1 VSKSSLV
8 YLLVIKQLPI
18 VGVRKACH
26 TDVTKYAVTL
36 LVFKQNK
43 TQILKR
49 NHSSSPLINLMQ
61 YYSSSR
67 ALNRRLQ
74 EDSARDVGEGPRVLM
89 SFRVDFG
96 FMS

>member
-1 VSKSSLV
+1 MFGCIQTILNELRSLGKT
-8 YLLVIKQLPI
+8 YDDYD
-18 VGVRKACH
+18 H
-26 TDVTKYAVTL
+26 TDK
-36 LVFKQNK
+36 
-43 TQILKR
+43 ILRSLSRKSR
-49 NHSSSPLINLMQ
+49 PQVMQ
-61 YYSSSR
+61 SYPSR